1 MTPAEISLRDQQLD
15 EEGHDDN
22 CPVFT
27 DGECS
32 GPPVC
37 SANTERRAAPRRVRA
52 KMPALAS
59 GTVHDLQ
66 ASQTHEQL
74 LRQRYIEAMRQLGVV
89 KAQYAAAGTAA
100 QAAHEEWLREVLGPV
115 PG

>member
-22 CPVFT
+22 CPVFS

-37 SANTERRAAPRRVRA
+37 SANTERKAAPRRVKRT
-52 KMPALAS
+52 LAS
-59 GTVHDLQ
+59 V
-66 ASQTHEQL
+66 APEPAPSNHEQL
-74 LRQRYIEAMRQLGVV
+74 LRARYIEAMRQLGLV
-89 KAQYAAAGTAA
+89 KAQYAAAGQTA
-100 QAAHEEWLREVLGPV
+100 QTAHEEWLREVLGPV
-115 PG
+115 P